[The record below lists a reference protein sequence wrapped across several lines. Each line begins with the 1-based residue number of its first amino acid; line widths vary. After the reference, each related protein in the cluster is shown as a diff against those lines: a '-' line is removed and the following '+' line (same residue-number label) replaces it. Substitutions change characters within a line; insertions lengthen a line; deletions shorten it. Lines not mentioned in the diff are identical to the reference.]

1 MLATRPAASP
11 PRRCAWCHDALPGP
25 TPACAGCGCAL
36 HPGCWGEAGRCPS
49 LGCGPGS
56 PPLPARRSAPIAG
69 RRRPI
74 DPRALVEGLEG
85 ALLLAWIPAL
95 TAAWSWPL
103 AAMNVKL
110 PWLTERVMELPTL
123 AWWALALLALALPWQ
138 AQPRLSRRRAR
149 QVQAGQRVGV
159 ALTVSVVGLSLALPL
174 LDICRCS
181 CQ

>member
-1 MLATRPAASP
+1 MLATRPVASP
-11 PRRCAWCHDALPGP
+11 PRRCAWCHDDLPAA

-56 PPLPARRSAPIAG
+56 AAPRRPAPVAA
-69 RRRPI
+69 RRRPL

-95 TAAWSWPL
+95 TTAWGWPL

-110 PWLTERVMELPTL
+110 PWLTERVLAFPT
-123 AWWALALLALALPWQ
+123 AGWWSLALVTLALPWQ
-138 AQPRLSRRRAR
+138 AQRRLSRPRAR
-149 QVQAGQRVGV
+149 QVQAGLRAGV
-159 ALTVSVVGLSLALPL
+159 ALTLSLIGLSLALPL
-174 LDICRCS
+174 FETCGCIC
-181 CQ
+181 Q